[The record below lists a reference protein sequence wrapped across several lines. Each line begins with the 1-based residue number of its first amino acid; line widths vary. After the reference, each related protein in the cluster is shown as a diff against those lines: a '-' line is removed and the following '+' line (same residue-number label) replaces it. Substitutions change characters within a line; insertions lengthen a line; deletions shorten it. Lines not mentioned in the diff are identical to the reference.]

1 MDAEELRETHARLH
15 AELAKAG
22 QVDPESRRILAQI
35 MQDISRLID
44 APPTATPPPTAG
56 ADPDPD
62 AAAGAGASADAGA
75 GVGPGAVERLETVAV
90 QFEAGHPA
98 LAANI
103 RRFVDLLSKAG
114 V

>member
-22 QVDPESRRILAQI
+22 QVDPESRRILAEI

-44 APPTATPPPTAG
+44 APETATPPPTAG
-56 ADPDPD
+56 A
-62 AAAGAGASADAGA
+62 
-75 GVGPGAVERLETVAV
+75 GAVERLETVAV